1 MLDFSSTLKSHN
13 KEKDNSITNSN
24 LNDKSISASLISDT
38 SPVYL
43 FCTSKNGINSKNENG
58 WTPIYRSII
67 ANNLVALNE
76 LLNLGSDPNISNNLG
91 ETPLYLCV
99 DIDNYDALIILLQ
112 YNADTNIAKRN
123 GTTPLHLAAKK
134 NKDNYMHALLRN
146 KANPNLQN
154 KLYSQTATHIA
165 ILNKINE
172 DMLNIFHEYNAD
184 IYNIKDKYDKT
195 PFDYAKEL
203 KDDEYVQL
211 IINIFGDKNNR
222 KQPKTL
228 NINKLPEEIQKNNDI
243 ILNIPKNLHNSN
255 YNIPP
260 EKISINKN
268 EENENKIVEI
278 LIEDKKMENNNKN
291 KYNNNENKKNINESD
306 DKPKKY
312 GILSSGDP
320 LYSDRSNY
328 QESESNKSKKDK
340 TNNDIIN
347 ILNKNNL
354 SEFQPNPSNNEN
366 NEIKQKNSLIKNLKN
381 NINIDTKMIDNSKDI
396 ILLNN
401 ENNDSDH
408 NNDNSN
414 NNIEKREENE
424 MKFEIEN
431 EKNNLNLNYFN
442 KINENNDND
451 IENKINYI
459 NEPNDENKFR
469 GDNTDKE
476 IIKNIISSTI
486 KKIKVNSNTYNSE
499 YSSLNNNSINQ
510 NNNNSTSKVEVLK
523 LINFSSNNISNKEN
537 LENKLSNNTNLDNYI
552 ISNNNNLEDGTSSF
566 ILYNSKKNENDQ
578 KNNCISEKMKISE
591 ITPISNNKLD
601 NQTHTDNS
609 NIFSEIQINNITNEN
624 CNKND
629 NNISQNEEEINN
641 EELLELEIKT
651 EKKEKEENI
660 NKNNDLN
667 DENIHNNENNNLN
680 NENMQNNESKN
691 NNNLTNSSEKYIY
704 DGSLE
709 YSKSKSYLTNELSLN
724 NQNQNNNNIVNISN
738 NNPLINQHHRQ
749 ISYHNNKSSMNKRK
763 KDGEIQNEES
773 YNISLNK
780 ENDNPN
786 NNEIIYYNKNY
797 LAGNN
802 TSKKDE
808 NISIKEKN
816 TVIQRNIPE
825 KKHTQSD
832 LDNNIQRYKSITNKT
847 SSINQKVFTYT
858 SPNINKKH
866 YLINTKSNNNNME
879 KENINMDSNNNLN
892 NIILNTNPNMN
903 ISNLNGTKEEFF
915 SINNNLSSFLNT
927 NKIGSIKDKHNT
939 FLRESNNNDNS
950 TFNVYDDIVETK
962 NLDKKINLYSAN
974 QNEGNN
980 NSNNNN
986 DNNHKNISKNENK
999 IRNNYRG
1006 SSMGNT
1012 TISSLAK
1019 NNNPGKQSLTS
1030 VINNNSNILLTD
1042 RNSNINNIM
1051 NQSNNIIKNIPVN
1064 MLLRLRD
1071 WLISCDL
1078 LCYYNVLIENNMY
1091 DIDKCIN
1098 DLQNNK
1104 LNISYKEIE
1113 DLGIRK
1119 PGHIFRL
1126 LLKLEIDSGIL
1137 DNNLFNYILSKFN
1150 MSSSISNNIILT
1162 SSITDINCCGICN
1175 KNKNYQSYIKRND
1188 CPYNDIFSFLK
1199 YKDLWKYKENFLHNG
1214 FDQLEYVLLQL
1225 FSKYPYDKDIMNDCF
1240 HIYNDNDKIYVLNKL
1255 YEEKRSLSLECG
1267 IDTNE
1272 NEINQILSNYSY
1284 SSKYSSKKKNI
1295 NNFENINKT
1304 NNEKNYCNIF

>member
-58 WTPIYRSII
+58 WTPIYCSII

-76 LLNLGSDPNISNNLG
+76 LLNLGSDPNITNNLG

-112 YNADTNIAKRN
+112 YNADTNIAKKN
-123 GTTPLHLAAKK
+123 GTTPLHLATKK
-134 NKDNYMHALLRN
+134 NKDNFMHALLRN

-172 DMLNIFHEYNAD
+172 DMLNIFYEYNAD

-211 IINIFGDKNNR
+211 IIKIFGDKKNR
-222 KQPKTL
+222 KEPKTL
-228 NINKLPEEIQKNNDI
+228 NINKLPEEFKKNNDI
-243 ILNIPKNLHNSN
+243 ILNIPKILHNSN

-260 EKISINKN
+260 ETISFNQNN
-268 EENENKIVEI
+268 EKENKIIEI
-278 LIEDKKMENNNKN
+278 FRDKKLENNEKDR
-291 KYNNNENKKNINESD
+291 ENIKKNINESD
-306 DKPKKY
+306 DNPKKY

-328 QESESNKSKKDK
+328 QDSESNKSKKDDIK
-340 TNNDIIN
+340 TDIN
-347 ILNKNNL
+347 ILLNKNNL
-354 SEFQPNPSNNEN
+354 SEFQSNPSNIEN
-366 NEIKQKNSLIKNLKN
+366 NEIKHKNSLIKNLKN

-401 ENNDSDH
+401 ENNDSGH
-408 NNDNSN
+408 KKGN
-414 NNIEKREENE
+414 NNNLVKNEENKI
-424 MKFEIEN
+424 KFEIEK
-431 EKNNLNLNYFN
+431 EKNNLNLNFFN
-442 KINENNDND
+442 KVNENNDNN
-451 IENKINYI
+451 IESKINII
-459 NEPNDENKFR
+459 NDSNDENKLR

-476 IIKNIISSTI
+476 IIKNIISSTV
-486 KKIKVNSNTYNSE
+486 KKIKVNTNTFNSE
-499 YSSLNNNSINQ
+499 YSALNNNSINQ
-510 NNNNSTSKVEVLK
+510 NNNNSNSKVEVLK
-523 LINFSSNNISNKEN
+523 LINFSSNNLTNNEN
-537 LENKLSNNTNLDNYI
+537 IENKLSNNTNLDNYI
-552 ISNNNNLEDGTSSF
+552 ISNTNNLEDGTSSF
-566 ILYNSKKNENDQ
+566 ILYNSKNKENEQ
-578 KNNCISEKMKISE
+578 KNNCISEKMKISD
-591 ITPISNNKLD
+591 ITPISNNKVD

-609 NIFSEIQINNITNEN
+609 NIFSEIQINNTSNEN
-624 CNKND
+624 YKKD
-629 NNISQNEEEINN
+629 DIILSQNEIEIKNK
-641 EELLELEIKT
+641 EFLEIKNEQIT
-651 EKKEKEENI
+651 KDENI
-660 NKNNDLN
+660 NKNNN
-667 DENIHNNENNNLN
+667 VNNENV
-680 NENMQNNESKN
+680 QNNEKNNSLHNENKN
-691 NNNLTNSSEKYIY
+691 NNILTNSSEKYLY

-709 YSKSKSYLTNELSLN
+709 YSKSKSYIANEISLN
-724 NQNQNNNNIVNISN
+724 NQNQNNNNLANIIN

-749 ISYHNNKSSMNKRK
+749 LSYHNNKCLINKRK
-763 KDGEIQNEES
+763 KDGENQNEES
-773 YNISLNK
+773 YNISINK

-808 NISIKEKN
+808 NIPIKEKN
-816 TVIQRNIPE
+816 TVIQKNIPE

-858 SPNINKKH
+858 SPNMNKKN
-866 YLINTKSNNNNME
+866 YLINTKLNSNNIDYNIE
-879 KENINMDSNNNLN
+879 KENINIENNNNLN

-927 NKIGSIKDKHNT
+927 NKIGSIKDKQNT
-939 FLRESNNNDNS
+939 FLRDSHNKDNS
-950 TFNVYDDIVETK
+950 TFKVYDDIVEIK
-962 NLDKKINLYSAN
+962 NLDKKVNLYSAN
-974 QNEGNN
+974 QNEEKN
-980 NSNNNN
+980 NSNDDNNN
-986 DNNHKNISKNENK
+986 NKNLKNDNIK
-999 IRNNYRG
+999 RNNYRG

-1012 TISSLAK
+1012 TISSLTK
-1019 NNNPGKQSLTS
+1019 NIINPGKQSLTS
-1030 VINNNSNILLTD
+1030 IINNNNTINSSNIIITD
-1042 RNSNINNIM
+1042 RNSNNNIM

-1064 MLLRLRD
+1064 ILLRLRD

-1091 DIDKCIN
+1091 DIDKYIN

-1162 SSITDINCCGICN
+1162 SSISDINCCGICN

-1225 FSKYPYDKDIMNDCF
+1225 FSKYSYDKDVMNDCF
-1240 HIYNDNDKIYVLNKL
+1240 HIYNENDKIYVLNKL
-1255 YEEKRSLSLECG
+1255 YEEKRTLALECG
-1267 IDTNE
+1267 INSDE
-1272 NEINQILSNYSY
+1272 NEINHILSNCSY
-1284 SSKYSSKKKNI
+1284 SLKYSSKKI
-1295 NNFENINKT
+1295 NNNYLENTNKT
-1304 NNEKNYCNIF
+1304 SNENNCCYIF